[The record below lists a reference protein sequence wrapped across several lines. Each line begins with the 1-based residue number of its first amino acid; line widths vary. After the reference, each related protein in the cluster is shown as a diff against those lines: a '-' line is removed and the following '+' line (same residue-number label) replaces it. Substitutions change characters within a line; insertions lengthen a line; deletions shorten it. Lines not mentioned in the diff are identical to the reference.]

1 MKKRWII
8 ITVIIGIVLI
18 GAVAAG
24 PIMSNVATPTYEV
37 TTSEG
42 NIEIRRYKPM
52 IIAEVQIDGQRK
64 DTIGD
69 GFRLLADYI
78 FGNNTVRQDI
88 AMTAPVQQQQSTKIA
103 MTAPVQQ
110 QQSTKIA
117 MTAPVQQRQ
126 STKIAM
132 TAPVQQ
138 QQSTKIAMT
147 APVQQQQST
156 KIAMTAPVQ
165 QQSSGNSWKISF
177 VMPAEYSIETLPK
190 PLNEHITLNEVPA
203 KQFVVITFTGTNSDK
218 NMEEHEEKLM
228 AYIQSKNLPVT
239 GTPKYAFYNPPWTL
253 PLMRRNEIMIEIQ

>member
-42 NIEIRRYKPM
+42 NIEIRRYEPM
-52 IIAEVQIDGQRK
+52 IIAAVQIDGQRK
-64 DTIGD
+64 DTIRD

-103 MTAPVQQ
+103 MTDPVQQ
-110 QQSTKIA
+110 Q
-117 MTAPVQQRQ
+117 Q

-190 PLNEHITLNEVPA
+190 PLNEHVTLKEVPA
-203 KQFVVITFTGTNSDK
+203 KQFVVITFAGTNSDK
-218 NMEEHEEKLM
+218 NMKEHEEKLM

-253 PLMRRNEIMIEIQ
+253 PLMRRNEIMIEIQQQ